1 MRTGLQP
8 GDLSAIVSMHGR
20 LYAEEYGFDTTFEP
34 YVAEPLSAFARRAS
48 RRECVWIEYDGER
61 LAGCVA
67 IVEAAEDVAQLRWF
81 LVHPSARG
89 RGLGRRLLSAA
100 VVFSRDAGY
109 ARMVLWTVGGLA
121 ASRHLYAQAGFVCVE
136 SSPARLWGV
145 DVVEEKH
152 ELALDRL
159 VR

>member
-8 GDLSAIVSMHGR
+8 GDLGAIVSMHGR
-20 LYAEEYGFDTTFEP
+20 LYADEYGFDTTFEP

-48 RRECVWIEYDGER
+48 PRERVWIEHDGER

-67 IVEAAEDVAQLRWF
+67 IVEAAGDVAQLRWF

-100 VVFSRDAGY
+100 VAFSRDEGY
-109 ARMVLWTVGGLA
+109 ARIVLWTVGGLA
-121 ASRHLYAQAGFVCVE
+121 ASRRLYAEAGFVCVE
-136 SSPARLWGV
+136 SSPARFWGV
-145 DVVEEKH
+145 DLVEEKH

>member
-8 GDLSAIVSMHGR
+8 GDLGAIVSMHGR

-48 RRECVWIEYDGER
+48 PREREWIEKDGEH

-100 VVFSRDAGY
+100 VAFSRDEGY
-109 ARMVLWTVGGLA
+109 GRIILWTVGGLA
-121 ASRHLYAQAGFVCVE
+121 ASRHLYADAGFVCVE
-136 SSPARLWGV
+136 SAPVRLWGV